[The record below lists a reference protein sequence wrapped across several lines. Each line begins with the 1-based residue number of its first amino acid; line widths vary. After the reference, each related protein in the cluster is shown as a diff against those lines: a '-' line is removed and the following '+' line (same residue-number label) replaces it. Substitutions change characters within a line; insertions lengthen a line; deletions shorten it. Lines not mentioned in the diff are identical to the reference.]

1 MSRGFTLVEL
11 IVILVIIGVLS
22 VFVATRTPDAA
33 ARTRAFHDELLS
45 QVQYARKVAVAQRGV
60 VAVRIDGAESLLC
73 YNAVGPCNGVA
84 SPSGQVP
91 FRVAVPAG
99 VAVDV
104 ATFQFDALG
113 RPRNAANALLAAQL
127 VVNVSGDG
135 NFALLVEHET
145 GYAR

>member
-11 IVILVIIGVLS
+11 IVILVVVGVLS
-22 VFVATRTPDAA
+22 IFVATRTPDAA

-45 QVQYARKVAVAQRGV
+45 QVQFARKVAVAQRRA

-73 YNAVGPCNGVA
+73 YNAAGACSGVA

-91 FRVAVPAG
+91 FRIAVPAG

-135 NFALLVEHET
+135 NFPLLVEHET

>member
-1 MSRGFTLVEL
+1 MSRGFTLIEL

-22 VFVATRTPDAA
+22 IFVVTRMPDTA

-45 QVQYARKVAVAQRGV
+45 QVQYARKVAGAQRRA
-60 VAVRIDGAESLLC
+60 VAVRIDAAESLLC
-73 YNAVGPCNGVA
+73 YNSAGACNGVA
-84 SPSGQVP
+84 APSGQVP

-113 RPRNAANALLAAQL
+113 RPRSAANALLAAQL

-135 NFALLVEHET
+135 NFPLLVEHET

>member
-1 MSRGFTLVEL
+1 MNRGFTLIEL
-11 IVILVIIGVLS
+11 VVIIVIIGVIS
-22 VFVATRTPDAA
+22 VFVAARISDNT

-45 QVQYARKVAVAQRGV
+45 QVQYARKVAVAQRRPV
-60 VAVRIDGAESLLC
+60 FVRIDAVESLLC
-73 YNAVGPCNGVA
+73 YNAAGACSGIA
-84 SPSGQVP
+84 SPGGQVP

-113 RPRNAANALLAAQL
+113 RPRNAANVLLPAQL
-127 VVNVSGDG
+127 IVNVTGDG
-135 NFALLVEHET
+135 TYPVTVEHET

>member
-11 IVILVIIGVLS
+11 IVILTIIGVLS
-22 VFVATRTPDAA
+22 IFVATRTPDVA

-45 QVQYARKVAVAQRGV
+45 QVQFARKVAVAQRRA

-73 YNAVGPCNGVA
+73 YNAAGACNGVA

-104 ATFQFDALG
+104 VDFQFDALG

-135 NFALLVEHET
+135 NFPLLVEHET